1 MIPRVFYQK
10 EDCFFTKVFTEQDSL
25 LTCGMTVARSAAQAY
40 LFYGTSTVMKSEENA
55 EMGRPTV
62 IIYARPN
69 LSYSEHNMYPA
80 VQSSERLPICK
91 NEK

>member
-1 MIPRVFYQK
+1 
-10 EDCFFTKVFTEQDSL
+10 
-25 LTCGMTVARSAAQAY
+25 MTVARSAAQAY
-40 LFYGTSTVMKSEENA
+40 LFYDTSSTVMKSEENA

-62 IIYARPN
+62 IINARPN

-80 VQSSERLPICK
+80 VQSSEHLPICK